1 MKITCS
7 SGFTI
12 PIIET
17 YIEKD
22 TSELLSCQNYTVSR
36 NQLEDDPDADYKDL
50 RVLETYPRIKNI
62 LTDAFNDVAFNT
74 LNCKN
79 KFIMTTSWMT
89 NTAVGEKSHL
99 HNHKNS
105 FYSGVYFFDKTYDEN
120 IGNLC
125 FENPV
130 NDLTSFVVNYS
141 AFHHLNSGLTK
152 VRPEPKKLILFPSY
166 LRHFVEIN
174 RSKKN
179 RKSLAF
185 NFVPVGQY
193 GSGDSF
199 MDLSWT
205 KEFTN
210 HIKYS

>member
-17 YIEKD
+17 YIEQD
-22 TSELLSCQNYTVSR
+22 TSELLSCQNYTSSR
-36 NQLEDDPDADYKDL
+36 NQLEDDPDADYKNL

-79 KFIMTTSWMT
+79 KFIMTTSWIT
-89 NTAVGEKSHL
+89 NTGVGEKSHI

-130 NDLTSFVVNYS
+130 NDFTSFVVNFY
-141 AFHHLNSGLTK
+141 AFHPLNSGLTK
-152 VRPEPKKLILFPSY
+152 IMPEPKKLILFPSY

-205 KEFTN
+205 KEFSN

>member
-17 YIEKD
+17 YIEQD
-22 TSELLSCQNYTVSR
+22 TSELLSCQNYTSST
-36 NQLEDDPDADYKDL
+36 NQLEDDPDADYKNL

-62 LTDAFNDVAFNT
+62 LTDAFNDVAFNS

-79 KFIMTTSWMT
+79 KFIMTTSWIT
-89 NTAVGEKSHL
+89 NTGVGEKSHL

-130 NDLTSFVVNYS
+130 NDLTSFAVNFY

-152 VRPEPKKLILFPSY
+152 IMPEPKKLILFPSY

>member
-1 MKITCS
+1 MKITF

-17 YIEKD
+17 YIEDD
-22 TSELLSCQNYTVSR
+22 TSELLSCQNYTSSR
-36 NQLEDDPDADYKDL
+36 NQLEDDPDFADYKNL
-50 RVLETYPRIKNI
+50 RVLESYPRVKNI
-62 LTDAFNDVAFNT
+62 LTDAFNKVASDT
-74 LNCKN
+74 LYCKN
-79 KFIMTTSWMT
+79 KFIMTTSWIT
-89 NTAVGEKSHL
+89 NTGVGEKSHI

-130 NDLTSFVVNYS
+130 NDLTSFVVNFNTYNVFN
-141 AFHHLNSGLTK
+141 AGLK
-152 VRPEPKKLILFPSY
+152 KIMPEPKKLILFPSY
-166 LRHFVEIN
+166 VRHFVEIN

-193 GSGDSF
+193 GSSDSF
-199 MDLSWT
+199 IDLSWT
-205 KEFTN
+205 KENDN

>member
-1 MKITCS
+1 MKITCI
-7 SGFTI
+7 GFTI

-17 YIEKD
+17 YIEDD
-22 TSELLSCQNYTVSR
+22 TNELLSCQNYTSSR
-36 NQLEDDPDADYKDL
+36 NQIDDNPDSAVNKNL
-50 RVLETYPRIKNI
+50 RVLESYPKIKNI
-62 LTDAFNDVAFNT
+62 LTDAFNKVAFNT

-79 KFIMTTSWMT
+79 NFIITTSWIT
-89 NTAVGEKSHL
+89 NTGPGEKSHI

-130 NDLTSFVVNYS
+130 NDFTSFAVN
-141 AFHHLNSGLTK
+141 FTDFNHLNAGLKT
-152 VRPEPKKLILFPSY
+152 VTPEPKKLILFPSY
-166 LRHFVEIN
+166 LRHFVGIN
-174 RSKKN
+174 QSKKN

-185 NFVPVGQY
+185 NIVPVGQY

-199 MDLSWT
+199 IDLSWT
-205 KEFTN
+205 KENTN
-210 HIKYS
+210 HMKYS